1 MVLKMVQFASHFMS
15 SLLLEGGVVY
25 VKLGVKR
32 SLRIEQPLTHVFINV
47 HLAE

>member
-1 MVLKMVQFASHFMS
+1 MVLKMVQFASHLMS

-25 VKLGVKR
+25 IKR